1 MAHIHRFLMAAL
13 TAAAIAVGAG
23 CSSGSP
29 GPSVASAGT
38 TPNTRAAATGSHAS
52 PLAYSQCM
60 RAHGIKDFPD
70 PDSQG
75 RIGIQ
80 AGPGSDL
87 GSDKPQF
94 QAAQRACQS
103 LRPPPPPGQQKT
115 DLQNALKFSQ
125 CMRAHG
131 IKDFPD
137 PQQTGQ
143 GVGISIHG
151 SPGSDLNPNNPTFT
165 AAQKACQHFI
175 GTAPGSRQTATAGGG
190 GQ

>member
-1 MAHIHRFLMAAL
+1 MQWRSAAALMA
-13 TAAAIAVGAG
+13 TAATVAVAAG
-23 CSSGSP
+23 CGGNPSS
-29 GPSVASAGT
+29 PSVARLGT
-38 TPNTRAAATGSHAS
+38 STTSSSGGGNTQAS
-52 PLAYSQCM
+52 S
-60 RAHGIKDFPD
+60 GDK
-70 PDSQG
+70 
-75 RIGIQ
+75 
-80 AGPGSDL
+80 SD
-87 GSDKPQF
+87 
-94 QAAQRACQS
+94 
-103 LRPPPPPGQQKT
+103 
-115 DLQNALKFSQ
+115 NALKFSQ

>member
-70 PDSQG
+70 PDFSG
-75 RIGIQ
+75 GGVRL
-80 AGPGSDL
+80 SL
-87 GSDKPQF
+87 GS
-94 QAAQRACQS
+94 R
-103 LRPPPPPGQQKT
+103 R
-115 DLQNALKFSQ
+115 
-125 CMRAHG
+125 
-131 IKDFPD
+131 
-137 PQQTGQ
+137 
-143 GVGISIHG
+143 
-151 SPGSDLNPNNPTFT
+151 PGSDLNLNNPTF
-165 AAQKACQHFI
+165 QKAQQACQSDL
-175 GTAPGSRQTATAGGG
+175 GKP
-190 GQ
+190 